1 MNTYIILGAM
11 GLLAAFALNYCAV
24 KHLLSKAKDRAYATG
39 YSSGKES
46 QLTRINVLRDQIS
59 DLRLELRA
67 MENARERERI
77 EAREALEQAVHD
89 ADQRIADAERRAL
102 SAEDTTALRCFA
114 TQLEAAA
121 TTCRNV
127 GATVAADNMKR
138 GAAIARALADRII
151 PTTESVQLEAA
162 A

>member
-1 MNTYIILGAM
+1 MNTYIIVGAM
-11 GLLAAFALNYCAV
+11 VLIGSLAYAVLLQ
-24 KHLLSKAKDRAYATG
+24 KLSSAKDRSYAIG
-39 YSSGKES
+39 HSAGAES
-46 QLTRINVLRDQIS
+46 QQGKIASMQRQIDNQTVDLLKLRS
-59 DLRLELRA
+59 
-67 MENARERERI
+67 ARERERI

-102 SAEDTTALRCFA
+102 SADDATTLRAFA
-114 TQLEAAA
+114 TQLEVAA

-127 GATVAADNMKR
+127 GATVAAENMKR

-151 PTTESVQLEAA
+151 PTNESVQLEAA

>member
-1 MNTYIILGAM
+1 MNTYIIIGALVLI
-11 GLLAAFALNYCAV
+11 GSLAYAVLLQ
-24 KHLLSKAKDRAYATG
+24 KLSSAKDRSYAIG
-39 YSSGKES
+39 YSAGAES
-46 QLTRINVLRDQIS
+46 QQGTIAAQQRQIDNQTV
-59 DLRLELRA
+59 DLLKLRA
-67 MENARERERI
+67 ARERERI

-102 SAEDTTALRCFA
+102 IAEDATTLRAFA
-114 TQLEAAA
+114 TQLEVAA

-138 GAAIARALADRII
+138 GASIARALADKAGA
-151 PTTESVQLEAA
+151 PTEVVQEAA